1 MKLERRYADLTDIEG
16 RTLSGLALP
25 FEVETR
31 VGTMRERF
39 ARGSVQSS
47 GEAILNVQHDRGRA
61 IAREPETLTFEVTD
75 SGLLMRAVLPA
86 TREANDTLS
95 LVRAKVLRGLSVEFL
110 SNREKMVGGVRVID
124 RATVYGVGVVDRAQY
139 NNTTLTVRAADL
151 AGIHNPVPLWVL

>member
-1 MKLERRYADLTDIEG
+1 
-16 RTLSGLALP
+16 
-25 FEVETR
+25 
-31 VGTMRERF
+31 
-39 ARGSVQSS
+39 
-47 GEAILNVQHDRGRA
+47 
-61 IAREPETLTFEVTD
+61 
-75 SGLLMRAVLPA
+75 MRAVLPA

-139 NNTTLTVRAADL
+139 DNTTLTVRAADL